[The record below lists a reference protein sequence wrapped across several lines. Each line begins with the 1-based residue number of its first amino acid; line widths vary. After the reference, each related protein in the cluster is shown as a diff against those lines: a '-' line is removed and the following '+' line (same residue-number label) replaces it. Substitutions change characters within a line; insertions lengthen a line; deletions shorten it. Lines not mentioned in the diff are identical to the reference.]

1 MEDFLSPYEVEA
13 LVDELKEFEVEEYG
27 STK

>member
-13 LVDELKEFEVEEYG
+13 LVDELKEIQIEEYG
-27 STK
+27 SGG

>member
-13 LVDELKEFEVEEYG
+13 LVDEMSEIHIEQYG
-27 STK
+27 SNK